1 MVSFLFCFVGYFNG
15 CGATRFVMAQGIVGA
30 FGVRVPV
37 SMLMSRL
44 KPMSLFMVGLATP
57 CSTVVQI
64 AMCAVCYLRIRRAE
78 RSALS

>member
-1 MVSFLFCFVGYFNG
+1 M
-15 CGATRFVMAQGIVGA
+15 GA